1 MQNNTLIW
9 GLGNEL
15 LGDDAA
21 GVMLARKIQQ
31 DPPPFCTAYE
41 CGVTPENFL
50 KTIDPQTT
58 KILLVVDA
66 ADLGAKPGSTFLLSL
81 DDEESVNFSSHGL
94 PLGLMLEPYRNIL
107 EIILIAIQPCS
118 LGLGQGLSEPVAEA
132 VDMIEKKIRQKAW
145 HTIPWLHQ
153 ENRSPK

>member
-1 MQNNTLIW
+1 MRNNTLIW

-21 GVMLARKIQQ
+21 GVVLARKIQQ

-41 CGVTPENFL
+41 CGLTPENFL

-58 KILLVVDA
+58 KTLLVVDA
-66 ADLGAKPGSTFLLSL
+66 ADLGAEPGSTFLLSL
-81 DDEESVNFSSHGL
+81 DEEESVNFSSHGL
-94 PLGLMLEPYRNIL
+94 PLGLMLEPYRNL
-107 EIILIAIQPCS
+107 VEIVLIAIQPYS
-118 LGLGQGLSEPVAEA
+118 LALGQGLSEPVAEA

-153 ENRSPK
+153 EKRSPK